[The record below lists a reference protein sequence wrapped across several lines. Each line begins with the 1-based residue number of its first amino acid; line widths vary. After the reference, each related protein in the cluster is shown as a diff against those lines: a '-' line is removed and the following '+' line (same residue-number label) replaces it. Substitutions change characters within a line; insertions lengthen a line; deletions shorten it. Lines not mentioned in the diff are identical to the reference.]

1 MRAKSFLIA
10 LVAMMLPMVVSAETV
25 EIDGI
30 CYNVIVKARTAEV
43 VKKTSGRYSGGINI
57 PSSVTYQGVNYSV
70 TSIGES
76 AFSGC
81 SGLTSV
87 TIPNSVT
94 SIGGYAFNNCSG
106 LTSVTIPN
114 SVTSIGDGAFE
125 YCSRLTYVTIPNS
138 VTSIGGYAFQGCSSL
153 ISVTIPNS
161 VTSIGGCAFYCSG
174 LISVTIPNSVTSIR
188 NEVFAY
194 CSRLT
199 SVTIPNSVTSIG
211 GYAFYNCSGLTS
223 ITIGNSVTSIGQS
236 AFSGCSGLTSVTI
249 PNSVTSINDYAFGG
263 CKNLNVYIT
272 DIAAWCNIKF
282 ASNSFSSAY
291 HLFLNGEEVKD
302 LVIPNSVTTIRFGT
316 FFRCSGLTSVTIPN
330 SVTSIGG
337 SAFSGCSGLTSVTIP
352 NSVTSIGNYAFDGCS
367 GLTSVSIPNSVT
379 SIGESVFSGC
389 SGLTSVTIP
398 NIVTS
403 IGKHAFSSC
412 SGLTS
417 ITIPNSV
424 TSIGERAFSDCSKLS
439 IIKIGKS
446 IKYIYPNAFAKC
458 ENLTDVTCLAKSVPT
473 TVSDAF
479 EKSYIEYATLHVPES
494 SIDAYKAVSPWN
506 TFKSIVAAEIPMYTI
521 TYMVDGAVYKSVKY
535 EEGDKVTPE
544 AEPTR
549 DGYVFSGWSEIPKT
563 MPAHDVTITGSFTVD
578 NTKYTLTYLV
588 DGEIYK
594 LYQLKAGSTI
604 IPLDEPTKEGYTF
617 SGWSEIP
624 EEMPAYDVKITG
636 TFIKNL
642 LGKCA
647 SPTITFVNGK
657 IVFECETEGVEFN
670 YDVQAS
676 VSLKG
681 KGNGIPVT
689 SSVTVKVYALK
700 EDYADSDLTTKDIS
714 LPSGGDVNGDGVLD
728 AADIVAITNMIMS
741 SK

>member
-106 LTSVTIPN
+106 LT
-114 SVTSIGDGAFE
+114 
-125 YCSRLTYVTIPNS
+125 
-138 VTSIGGYAFQGCSSL
+138 
-153 ISVTIPNS
+153 SVTIPNS